1 MNTINMPGFTADKSV
16 YRTNGYYRL
25 SAGNADG
32 SAREVLPMLGKTC
45 GACRANSD
53 CRKVDNY
60 CGGCYCLAL
69 GPGETGPRCDN
80 PVNISNNSANDDFPA
95 WAPNGRSIAFSSDR
109 FGSFDVFIMNTDGAS
124 FVERH
129 GGFPRLS
136 GPP

>member
-16 YRTNGYYRL
+16 YKTNGYYRL

-60 CGGCYCLAL
+60 CGGCNCLAL
-69 GPGETGPRCDN
+69 GPGETGPRCDD
-80 PVNISNNSANDDFPA
+80 PVNCFVSPCAVTPGEA
-95 WAPNGRSIAFSSDR
+95 VCENGRCILR
-109 FGSFDVFIMNTDGAS
+109 
-124 FVERH
+124 
-129 GGFPRLS
+129 
-136 GPP
+136 